1 MALPPSAYQQWK
13 ESAPEVA
20 AIEVLS
26 AATES
31 KVSETDGTKVKLRRT
46 ETNVDVEARVM
57 TVERTATDLKPE
69 AVIRIRYV
77 HRPLLQQTM
86 QEGKWADVR
95 IAGASPI
102 PILEKGDKVTTW
114 LRRLSGEQFEP
125 AAEAESFAVLPAT
138 PAKTD

>member
-13 ESAPEVA
+13 ESTPEVA
-20 AIEVLS
+20 AIEIIS

-31 KVSETDGTKVKLRRT
+31 KVTETEGTKVKLRRT
-46 ETNVDVEARVM
+46 ETNVDVEARVI
-57 TVERTATDLKPE
+57 TVERTATDLKPD
-69 AVIRIRYV
+69 AVIRIQYV
-77 HRPLLQQTM
+77 HRPLRQQTM
-86 QEGKWADVR
+86 QEGKWADVW

-102 PILEKGDKVTTW
+102 PILEKGDKVKAW

>member
-20 AIEVLS
+20 ALEIIS

-31 KVSETDGTKVKLRRT
+31 KVSETEGTKVKLRRT
-46 ETNVDVEARVM
+46 EIDVNVEARVL
-57 TVERTATDLKPE
+57 TVERTATELKPD
-69 AVIRIRYV
+69 AVIRIHFV

-86 QEGKWADVR
+86 QEGKWVDVR

-102 PILEKGDKVTTW
+102 PILEKGDKVTAW
-114 LRRLSGEQFEP
+114 MRRLSGDQFEP